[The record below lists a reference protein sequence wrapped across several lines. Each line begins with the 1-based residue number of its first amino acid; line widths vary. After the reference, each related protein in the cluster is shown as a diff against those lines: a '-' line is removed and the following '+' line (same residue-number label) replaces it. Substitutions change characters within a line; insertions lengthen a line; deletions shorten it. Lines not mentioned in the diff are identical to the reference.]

1 MPNYNLTGQKIKDT
15 YSQLAQVSAST
26 LVDGLG
32 VAAPITTASI
42 TNFPT
47 EVSRSAAAAG
57 FGAGT
62 SGGVSEATFTA
73 YTASNDA
80 VVATK
85 LGTAVFTAYT
95 ASNDAV
101 VSTKLATSVFNTY
114 TSSAQASV
122 SALTTRVNT
131 LESVTSSYALKTDI
145 SGAFTSLSSSLSTR
159 LTDDETSISSLNSA
173 TSSYALKTAI
183 SGAFVLPSG
192 VVSSSAQINL
202 AQAAGTASWAS
213 NAITASYALNASG
226 GGLVAGSGPDSIKSD
241 ASLTTT
247 PATASGTSSIAL
259 GYNAKATNANS
270 IALGETLSSGNV
282 SIAIGYGSTAAG
294 NSTVAIGNTS
304 TANADYSVVIGSGA
318 NDADNSRVNA
328 VVIGRN
334 ASSAQNSIAVGY
346 GSQCYSDSGVGI
358 GRDVRCSSDNG
369 VAIGYGAESG
379 LSSGVLRAISIGY
392 QAKANNYNDQIS
404 IGNIFCYRSS
414 SSTTGVEIK
423 AGVRVPTTTLSI
435 TSNTASVNLAQS
447 NFYYLSASGNPVLV
461 ANPTNIADGATY
473 TFKIT
478 NGTGVNWGSA
488 YKFESGSLNSLS
500 SGTDIVSFVSIGGTE
515 LYGTRLINF
524 I

>member
-57 FGAGT
+57 FGQG

-73 YTASNDA
+73 YTSSND
-80 VVATK
+80 
-85 LGTAVFTAYT
+85 
-95 ASNDAV
+95 
-101 VSTKLATSVFNTY
+101 
-114 TSSAQASV
+114 ASV

-131 LESVTSSYALKTDI
+131 LQSVTSSYALKTEI

-159 LTDDETSISSLNSA
+159 LTNDETSITSLNAA

-183 SGAFVLPSG
+183 SGAFTLPSG
-192 VVSSSAQINL
+192 IVSSSAQINL
-202 AQAAGTASWAS
+202 AQAAGTASYAL
-213 NAITASYALNASG
+213 TASYVIGVTSD
-226 GGLVAGSGPDSIKSD
+226 GLVAGSATGSIKSS
-241 ASLTTT
+241 AILTPLL
-247 PATASGTSSIAL
+247 PATASG
-259 GYNAKATNANS
+259 
-270 IALGETLSSGNV
+270 GN
-282 SIAIGYGSTAAG
+282 SIAIGSAQATGNHTIALGSAVASGDFSIGTGYGASAG
-294 NSTVAIGNTS
+294 GLDSVAMGNNAVAY
-304 TANADYSVVIGSGA
+304 ANYSVVIGSGA
-318 NDADNSRVNA
+318 DDADSSRVNA

-334 ASSAQNSIAVGY
+334 ASSAQNSVCIGY
-346 GSQCYSDSGVGI
+346 GAQSYSDSGIGI

-478 NGTGVNWGSA
+478 NGTGVVWGSA

>member
-15 YSQLAQVSAST
+15 YSQLAQVSGST
-26 LVDGLG
+26 LVNGLG

-57 FGAGT
+57 FGQGT
-62 SGGVSEATFTA
+62 GGVSEATFTA
-73 YTASNDA
+73 YTSSNDA
-80 VVATK
+80 AVA
-85 LGTAVFTAYT
+85 
-95 ASNDAV
+95 
-101 VSTKLATSVFNTY
+101 TKLATSTFTTY
-114 TSSAQASV
+114 TASANASV
-122 SALTTRVNT
+122 SALTTRVNS
-131 LESVTSSYALKTDI
+131 LESATGSYALKTAI

-159 LTDDETSISSLNSA
+159 LTNDETSISSLNSA

-183 SGAFVLPSG
+183 SGAFSLPSG

-202 AQAAGTASWAS
+202 AQTQGTASWAT
-213 NAITASYALNASG
+213 NAISASYIVG
-226 GGLVAGSGPDSIKSD
+226 GTSAGLVAGTGGNSMQSA
-241 ASLTTT
+241 ASLTAI
-247 PATASGTSSIAL
+247 PATASGNYSIAL
-259 GYNAKATNANS
+259 GDGAVATLN
-270 IALGETLSSGNV
+270 
-282 SIAIGYGSTAAG
+282 SIAIGRQTVSDFAG
-294 NSTVAIGNTS
+294 VAIGPYAKADAQDNVAIGNTA
-304 TANADYSVVIGSGA
+304 TANAEYSIVIGSGA

-334 ASSAQNSIAVGY
+334 ASSAQNSIALGY
-346 GSQCYSDSGVGI
+346 GAQCYSDAGIGI

-392 QAKANNYNDQIS
+392 QAKANSYNDQIS
-404 IGNIFCYRSS
+404 IGNIFTYRSS
-414 SSTTGVEIK
+414 SSTAGIELK
-423 AGVRVPTTTLSI
+423 AGVRVPTSTLTI
-435 TSNTASVNLAQS
+435 TSNTASVNLSNS

-478 NGTGVNWGSA
+478 NGTGVVWGSA

>member
-1 MPNYNLTGQKIKDT
+1 M
-15 YSQLAQVSAST
+15 
-26 LVDGLG
+26 
-32 VAAPITTASI
+32 
-42 TNFPT
+42 
-47 EVSRSAAAAG
+47 
-57 FGAGT
+57 
-62 SGGVSEATFTA
+62 
-73 YTASNDA
+73 
-80 VVATK
+80 
-85 LGTAVFTAYT
+85 
-95 ASNDAV
+95 
-101 VSTKLATSVFNTY
+101 
-114 TSSAQASV
+114 
-122 SALTTRVNT
+122 
-131 LESVTSSYALKTDI
+131 KTDN

-159 LTDDETSISSLNSA
+159 LTNDETSISSLNSA

-202 AQAAGTASWAS
+202 AQAAGTASWAT

-226 GGLVAGSGPDSIKSD
+226 GGLVAGTAPNSIKSD

-259 GYNAKATNANS
+259 GNGAVATLYSIAIGQNTNADSTGVAIGSYANADNQDNVAIGNTAIAYAPYSIVIGSGADDADSSRENAIVIGRNAKSAQN
-270 IALGETLSSGNV
+270 
-282 SIAIGYGSTAAG
+282 SIAIGYGIQS
-294 NSTVAIGNTS
+294 
-304 TANADYSVVIGSGA
+304 
-318 NDADNSRVNA
+318 
-328 VVIGRN
+328 
-334 ASSAQNSIAVGY
+334 
-346 GSQCYSDSGVGI
+346 YSDSSVGL
-358 GRDVRCSSDNG
+358 GRDVRAYSNNGIAIGRQAEAGVDSSVQG
-369 VAIGYGAESG
+369 GIAIGY
-379 LSSGVLRAISIGY
+379 L
-392 QAKANNYNDQIS
+392 AKANNYNNQIS

-414 SSTTGVEIK
+414 SSSTGAEIN

-447 NFYYLSASGNPVLV
+447 NFYFLSASGNPVLV

-500 SGTDIVSFVSIGGTE
+500 SGTDIVSFVSIGGSE